1 MVGFK
6 PVTSPPMHP
15 GHGKVYAFALCTSF
29 FYVFEGHFMS
39 PLGFFWLK
47 IPLQLIFAQ
56 KLHFPDCQ
64 SLPSFFSKSLI
75 GPTCFDICT
84 RQHTAQQPKAP
95 QGIRLQVDC
104 LQDMQPRTMLSFC
117 FLHQH
122 RLLCL
127 VSRQRHR
134 SMALLQTFTGS
145 AAGRELCRDSAGL
158 ADQGRGWLSI

>member
-1 MVGFK
+1 
-6 PVTSPPMHP
+6 MHP

-145 AAGRELCRDSAGL
+145 ADGRELCRDSAGL